1 VVNVF
6 SNCLHGWS
14 GRAYIAHEMR
24 STRLRIAGA
33 VMGAMLALWGRAAPM
48 FEAGRP
54 LNAADVI
61 QRMLTRAQQGENW
74 GAKADF
80 SYTRLT
86 VTEELDASGNVKD
99 RKEKAHQVYCRK
111 GVTSEKVLTVSGRP
125 QTAGEPQRPAHEG
138 ADSRGKEA
146 ASKRR
151 HADNRENYLTPEIVD
166 RFNFNLIGEETL
178 NGRPSYQI
186 AFAPKQPAL
195 PVHHTADRVLNR
207 ISGTVWVDA
216 EEFEIA
222 RAEFS
227 LGSEVQFLG
236 GVIGC
241 LKKLAFT
248 LMRTR
253 MDDGFWLNT
262 LSVAEFEGRK
272 VFASFRVR
280 TRSQS
285 SDFHPLRLAG

>member
-1 VVNVF
+1 
-6 SNCLHGWS
+6 
-14 GRAYIAHEMR
+14 
-24 STRLRIAGA
+24 
-33 VMGAMLALWGRAAPM
+33 
-48 FEAGRP
+48 
-54 LNAADVI
+54 
-61 QRMLTRAQQGENW
+61 MLTRAQQGEN
-74 GAKADF
+74 GAAKADY
-80 SYTRLT
+80 SYTRFT
-86 VTEELDASGNVKD
+86 ITEELDASGSVKE
-99 RKEKAHQVYCRK
+99 RKEKAHQVYCRQ
-111 GVTSEKVLTVSGRP
+111 GVTSEKLLTVSGRP
-125 QTAGEPQRPAHEG
+125 QTAGEPPRPAHER
-138 ADSRGKEA
+138 ADARGKEA

-151 HADNRENYLTPEIVD
+151 RSDNRESYLTPEIIE
-166 RFNFNLIGEETL
+166 RFNYKLVGEETL

-195 PVHHTADRVLNR
+195 PAHHTADRVLNR

-222 RAEFS
+222 KAEFS
-227 LGSEVQFLG
+227 LDSEVQFLG

-241 LKKLAFT
+241 LKKLDFT
-248 LMRTR
+248 LTRTR